1 MRAMSRRVRRQVMYG
16 WIKWVPVLFVIF
28 SVLYVDAWLN
38 TETRNN
44 DYELAKSSTRIREI
58 QESINAMRA
67 EEAYLEGIKRL
78 ALLASE
84 IGMVE
89 PQPEQIQ
96 VVRYTTSDRRV
107 VADDV
112 PMALA
117 RLEQRKMRLRQGP
130 ERAGDEVQPAE
141 SVAKENASPADAEL
155 DTNLVQVSPGNASP
169 AFAWSPVALDIPRDD
184 ASVDAE
190 LLDTSL
196 SNLLADL

>member
-16 WIKWVPVLFVIF
+16 WIKWVPVLFVVF

-44 DYELAKSSTRIREI
+44 DYDLAKSSTRIREI

-96 VVRYTTSDRRV
+96 VVRYATSDRRV
-107 VADDV
+107 LADDV

-117 RLEQRKMRLRQGP
+117 RLEQRKLRLRQGP
-130 ERAGDEVQPAE
+130 ERPDDAAQPAE
-141 SVAKENASPADAEL
+141 SVVTENASTADAEP
-155 DTNLVQVSPGNASP
+155 DASLVQVSPGDSGP

-184 ASVDAE
+184 VAVDAD
-190 LLDTSL
+190 LLDASL